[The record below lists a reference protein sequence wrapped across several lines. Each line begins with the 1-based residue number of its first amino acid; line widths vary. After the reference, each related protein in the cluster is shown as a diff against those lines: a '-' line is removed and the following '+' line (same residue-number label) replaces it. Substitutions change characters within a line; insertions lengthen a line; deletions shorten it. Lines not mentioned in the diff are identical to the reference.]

1 MDRQRALPRDVSEAL
16 DRILDGAVAD
26 DLESAVLDFK
36 EDPSHTP
43 TRNPDQKAHDMLVK
57 TSCCFANG
65 SAGRGF
71 IVFGIADRTPGPDA
85 FNGTER
91 DPTEIEHLIFAAT
104 RPHLT
109 VDAWAAYAHGARIVV
124 IRVPAG
130 LAVHTGV
137 DEVVRHRVGDACLPL
152 EGPARTALEKERGN
166 PDATAAASTVPVASY
181 DPEALAE
188 GHRLLDAARRNGSMP
203 ARYGAA
209 PDLEGDDGDGSAVGA
224 DGLGGPGDGP
234 DQQRS
239 DIDLLK
245 QLDLFTDNG
254 EPTLAAELLFHRR
267 EDARVLARH
276 LYRAGSTDAANPPTE
291 TELND
296 PLVLAAG
303 TLRALVRAHAD
314 SAIPASAQDEAL
326 TNALLH
332 RDWTRPEPVVVYQS
346 AQMMRVHSPG
356 GLPGRR
362 TPDRLLSA
370 PSQPRNPA
378 LMNAMQLLGLD
389 SWSSRGFDRMWLS
402 MLSAGYEPPVVD
414 ASETAVDVTLFDGS
428 PDMEFVELL
437 AAIRAEYGRG
447 VTRDA
452 ATLVVLRHLMA
463 RGTVDL
469 EMAAL
474 LQQASEPDA
483 RTLMTWLAQRG
494 LLQRT
499 ARRRDEWKLSERVAA
514 LVPGLETEVEQ
525 DIP

>member
-1 MDRQRALPRDVSEAL
+1 VDRQRALPRDVAEAL

-36 EDPSHTP
+36 EDPVHTP
-43 TRNPDQKAHDMLVK
+43 TRNPDQKAHNMLVK
-57 TSCCFANG
+57 TACCFANG
-65 SAGRGF
+65 SSGRGF

-109 VDAWAAYAHGARIVV
+109 VDSWAAHAHGARIVV

-130 LAVHTGV
+130 LAVYTGI
-137 DEVVRHRVGDACLPL
+137 DHIVRHRVGDACLPL
-152 EGPARTALEKERGN
+152 EGASLEALEADRGN
-166 PDATAAASTVPVASY
+166 PDYTSVPSPVPVASY

-188 GHRLLDAARRNGSMP
+188 GHRLLAVAHRNGSLP
-203 ARYGAA
+203 FHSGGAA
-209 PDLEGDDGDGSAVGA
+209 DIDGDTARG
-224 DGLGGPGDGP
+224 
-234 DQQRS
+234 

-245 QLDLFTDNG
+245 QLDLFTDG
-254 EPTLAAELLFHRR
+254 GAPMVAAEILFHRSPV
-267 EDARVLARH
+267 APPLARH
-276 LYRAGSTDAANPPTE
+276 LYRAEETDSANPPTE
-291 TELND
+291 TELNM
-296 PLVLAAG
+296 PLVLVAG
-303 TLRALVRAHAD
+303 ALRDLVRAHSD
-314 SAIPASAQDEAL
+314 SAIPDPAEDEAI

-356 GLPGRR
+356 GLPGGR
-362 TPDRLLSA
+362 PEDRLLSG
-370 PSQPRNPA
+370 PSRPRNPA
-378 LMNAMQLLGLD
+378 LLNAMQLLGLD
-389 SWSSRGFDRMWLS
+389 SWSSRGFDRMWLA

-414 ASETAVDVTLFDGS
+414 AGETSVDVTLFDGP
-428 PDMEFVELL
+428 PDLEFVELL
-437 AAIRAEYGRG
+437 AAIRTEYGRG

-463 RGTVDL
+463 KGTVDL

-474 LQQASEPDA
+474 LQQASEADA

-499 ARRRDEWKLSERVAA
+499 ARRRDEWRLSDRAEA
-514 LVPGLETEVEQ
+514 LVPRGLSG
-525 DIP
+525 